1 MSTIGLKNAHYAS
14 RTETVSQGVTS
25 VSFGTPAKIGP
36 AISAKINIEYSEAIQ
51 RADDGTLYAIKKFKN
66 GTIEMNVDD
75 LNQAFLTACLGAKV
89 TTNGIIV
96 DSAEDSAVEI
106 AVGYQSQKANGKYRY
121 VWHPR
126 VKFSVPSS
134 EYETKGDSIN
144 FKSPTITGTIMEDTV
159 ADSKGDHPWRY
170 MLDEDSSATG
180 AAAACAAWF
189 NAVPTLT
196 YPSE

>member
-1 MSTIGLKNAHYAS
+1 MSTIGLKNAHYAI

-36 AISAKINIEYSEAIQ
+36 VISAKINIEYSEAIQ
-51 RADDGTLYAIKKFKN
+51 RADDGTLYVIKKFKN
-66 GTIEMNVDD
+66 GTIEMKVDD
-75 LNQAFLTACLGAKV
+75 LYEAFKKDCLGAKV

-96 DSAEDSAVEI
+96 DSAEDSAVEL
-106 AVGYQSQKANGKYRY
+106 AVGFQSPKANGYDRY
-121 VWHPR
+121 VWLPR

-134 EYETKGDSIN
+134 EYETKGDSII

-170 MLDEDSSATG
+170 TLEGDSSATG
-180 AAAACAAWF
+180 ASTAAAAWF
-189 NAVPTLT
+189 SAVPTLT
-196 YPSE
+196 YPSA